1 MKRLSALMLAL
12 GCSACVHQPS
22 NGLASSDATSAR
34 SAQAGAPIG
43 LARVNFQPG
52 VAIIESSVE
61 HVLYPGNEIQRPAQ
75 SKTTNP
81 RRAAD
86 QLIKPDLSPQ
96 AASERI
102 VPITSQ
108 RSELPQLDL
117 RASPASDEELRR
129 AWLRHCKDS
138 PEMTS
143 RDWEIVTTTFM
154 PSDVAEYWD
163 KHCAEGS

>member
-1 MKRLSALMLAL
+1 MKRLSALVLAL
-12 GCSACVHQPS
+12 GCSACAHQPS
-22 NGLASSDATSAR
+22 NDLASSDASSAR

-61 HVLYPGNEIQRPAQ
+61 HVLYPGNEIKRPAQ
-75 SKTTNP
+75 SKTTKP
-81 RRAAD
+81 RRAVE
-86 QLIKPDLSPQ
+86 QSIKPASSEQ
-96 AASERI
+96 AAPERI
-102 VPITSQ
+102 VPIASQ
-108 RSELPQLDL
+108 RSVLPQLDL
-117 RASPASDEELRR
+117 RASPASEEELRR

-143 RDWEIVTTTFM
+143 RDWEIVTTTIM
-154 PSDVAEYWD
+154 PSDIAEYWD